1 MRATSILIV
10 LVMTAAPA
18 LAQDIVGIEDCG
30 KAKGADQK
38 AGCLQSNVDYLY
50 RLIKKTTSPPRRGS
64 RMRRPS
70 FKRPRRASTSCAPR
84 SSGSRRR
91 STNWP
96 NRAVEMT

>member
-1 MRATSILIV
+1 MRATSMLIV

-50 RLIKKTTSPPRRGS
+50 RLIKKNDAATQARLKDEEAKLQAAVARIDELRAEIERLKAALDKLAKPSPP
-64 RMRRPS
+64 
-70 FKRPRRASTSCAPR
+70 K
-84 SSGSRRR
+84 
-91 STNWP
+91 
-96 NRAVEMT
+96 